1 MPTQSFA
8 GTIPRDQI
16 PEQPKP
22 ARWERRA
29 YRHNAIFVSDE
40 LAHVSKLDRNQRAK
54 LLFLAEQ
61 FERAE
66 KAPGRRN
73 GRLGF
78 AGLAVLRALLLR
90 FHNRSSGLCCP
101 SYTALAAYTGLCR
114 QAVADALARL
124 EHAGIVRIV
133 RRIARERITR
143 LSPYTGEPETI
154 VTTLQQSNLYSF
166 GLPQPGRLALPAP
179 NPRPFPSRR
188 QGYLNLVYSADRNP
202 TQSKVRKGLSG
213 EEAGDWRARARAVF
227 QIWGVAQSRGL
238 G

>member
-1 MPTQSFA
+1 MLTQSLA
-8 GTIPRDQI
+8 GTIPLDQI
-16 PEQPKP
+16 PDQSKP
-22 ARWERRA
+22 SRWERRA

-61 FERAE
+61 FERSE

-73 GRLGF
+73 GRLG
-78 AGLAVLRALLLR
+78 AIGLTVLRALLLR

-101 SYTALAAYTGLCR
+101 SYTALQACTGLCR
-114 QAVADALARL
+114 QAIADALARL

-143 LSPYTGEPETI
+143 LSPYTGKPETI

-166 GLPQPGRLALPAP
+166 GRPQAGHLALPAP

-188 QGYLNLVYSADRNP
+188 QGLLNLVYSADRNP
-202 TQSKVRKGLSG
+202 NQSEVKKSMQGSEV
-213 EEAGDWRARARAVF
+213 GDWRTRARAML
-227 QIWGVAQSRGL
+227 QI
-238 G
+238 